1 MLNIGFIEI
10 GPEHFPFL
18 RDVKKNDL
26 FHISL
31 IFNEEIDSKLKDF
44 SKKEH
49 IPITDKIE
57 DMFLPEYN
65 IKLLI
70 YAKEKNNTIYD
81 VWNMKPPDVSLIDLS
96 TFKILE
102 ESLKQRIQLEKRI
115 FLMQKYETIGTL
127 VSGICHEINNILMI
141 IMGYAQLAYSKANSN
156 IQPYISG
163 IISSCRRA
171 SDLIHQLQSFKSDK
185 IEKRKVNLIPLIKE
199 TIKFIKNAF
208 PENITISLY
217 ILKEVSE
224 VEADLVSLRHAIL
237 NILTNAQEAMPNGGN
252 ISVRLYNKEVD
263 EEFCKYYPFMK
274 PGEYVC
280 ISIKD
285 EGIGIPE
292 EIINRI
298 FDPFFTTKDL
308 GRGIGLSYTYG
319 IIKQHNGYIL
329 VDSKKGEGTEVN
341 IYLPAIKKALL
352 KRYDESL
359 PFEKAVSKTILIVE
373 DEVDLLNIISEFL
386 EDMGYNVLKAYNAKD
401 ALRYIDEKKDIDI
414 LITDKVLPDL
424 SGYQIARFAKNKRS
438 DIKTIL
444 ITGYESAENEFF
456 DLVIQKPVSIK
467 ELAYKIRKLDRIG
480 R

>member
-31 IFNEEIDSKLKDF
+31 IFNEEIDLKLKDF
-44 SKKEH
+44 SRKEH
-49 IPITDKIE
+49 IPITDRIE

-65 IKLLI
+65 IKILI

-81 VWNMKPPDVSLIDLS
+81 VWNMKPPDVSLMDLS

-163 IISSCRRA
+163 IINSCRRA
-171 SDLIHQLQSFKSDK
+171 GDLIHQLQSFKSDK

-199 TIKFIKNAF
+199 TIKFVKNAF
-208 PENITISLY
+208 PENIAVSLHIS
-217 ILKEVSE
+217 KEVSE

-237 NILTNAQEAMPNGGN
+237 NILTNAQEAMPDGGK
-252 ISVRLYNKEVD
+252 IEVSLYDKMVNEK
-263 EEFCKYYPFMK
+263 FCKDYPFMK

-285 EGIGIPE
+285 EGMGIPE

-319 IIKQHNGYIL
+319 IVKQHNGYIL
-329 VDSKKGEGTEVN
+329 VNSKKGEGTEVN
-341 IYLPAIKKALL
+341 LYLPAIKKASL
-352 KRYDESL
+352 KRYDENL
-359 PFEKAVSKTILIVE
+359 PFEKAVSKTILVVE

-386 EDMGYNVLKAYNAKD
+386 EDMGYNVLKAYNAGD

-424 SGYQIARFAKNKRS
+424 SGSQIARFAKNKRS
-438 DIKTIL
+438 DIKTVL
-444 ITGYESAENEFF
+444 ITGYENSENKFF
-456 DLVIQKPVSIK
+456 DLIIQKPVSIK
-467 ELAYKIRKLDRIG
+467 ELAYKIRKLDRAG